1 SSDVST
7 GIPVKILLVELAPA
21 LGCFVSS
28 ETPSRVTS
36 EARLV
41 LLAGSASEVL
51 YSPVTAIF
59 QVFSDRRR
67 CTRWSSRASP
77 STACSAVAGSD
88 YCVSCVLCSL
98 LVITIWGVRW
108 VPIGGSSIS
117 FFTKQGVLR
126 DAVQCLRVW
135 EGREVDSFPTTAT
148 LSEIEE
154 EWVRQECFRF
164 DKLR

>member
-1 SSDVST
+1 YNYYFSSSDVST

-41 LLAGSASEVL
+41 LLAGSASE
-51 YSPVTAIF
+51 
-59 QVFSDRRR
+59 
-67 CTRWSSRASP
+67 
-77 STACSAVAGSD
+77 
-88 YCVSCVLCSL
+88 
-98 LVITIWGVRW
+98 
-108 VPIGGSSIS
+108 
-117 FFTKQGVLR
+117 GVLR